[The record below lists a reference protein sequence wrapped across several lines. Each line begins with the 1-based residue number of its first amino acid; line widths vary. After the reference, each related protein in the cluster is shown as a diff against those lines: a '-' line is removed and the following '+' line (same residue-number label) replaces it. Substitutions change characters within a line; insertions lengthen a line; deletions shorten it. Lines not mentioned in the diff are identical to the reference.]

1 METIQKQQQQ
11 ISLQTAERI
20 KKYLSRTW
28 TEDGQEAEAVAE
40 TSDKVSSSIMDWLS
54 ALHGPTAIVTEAAAA
69 AKKSIKTNC
78 YEDEATALAD
88 MYNEAIAEINDLHNN
103 NKAPDAE
110 KQAKQAEK
118 DRLRAEQEAKK
129 MADKAQKEEDTKIKN
144 ELAAKKKLQA
154 SQDWDAIIAWRPEG
168 RERVSLRTMQ
178 TNLLTGDGRIY
189 YLQYPDLDEAYKV
202 SDISVRSVFLLSHY
216 DSAGTPMYWEMAISQ
231 FDESTGIVTNK
242 GGTQTTYR
250 FYVG

>member
-1 METIQKQQQQ
+1 MDTIKDQQQQ
-11 ISLQTAERI
+11 IAVETAERI

-40 TSDKVSSSIMDWLS
+40 TSAKVADAIKAWLS
-54 ALHGPTAIVTEAAAA
+54 ALHGPTAIVTKAAAA
-69 AKKSIKTNC
+69 AKKAVKTHC

-88 MYNEAIAEINDLHNN
+88 MYNEAIAEINGLHN
-103 NKAPDAE
+103 KASDAK
-110 KQAKQAEK
+110 KQAKQAEN
-118 DRLRAEQEAKK
+118 DRLQSEREAKK
-129 MADKAQKEEDTKIKN
+129 MADKAKKEADKKIKN

-168 RERVSLRTMQ
+168 RELVSMRTMQ
-178 TNLLTGDGRIY
+178 ANLLTGDARRY
-189 YLQYPDLDEAYKV
+189 YLHYPDLDEAYKV
-202 SDISVRSVFLLSHY
+202 SDISARSVFLLSHY
-216 DSAGTPMYWEMAISQ
+216 DSVGTPIYWEMAISQ

-242 GGTQTTYR
+242 AGTQTTYR